1 LQVFAAQWLLPVGWG
16 ACIAMSLLTNNYKMF
31 ITKTKTMN
39 KIEHPKKNGLQ
50 RLLWEK
56 VLAMTL
62 LGLLCFAGTA
72 AVAQNTIR
80 GKVTSH
86 TGEPVPGASV
96 TVKGTSTG
104 TNTGAD
110 GSFAIA
116 AAKGAVL
123 VISSVTYAPKEVTVS
138 DNNAII
144 NIQLS
149 PASTDLGEVVVVGYG
164 TQRKEAVT
172 GSVASIGGDKMREV
186 PSPNVSQAMQGRV
199 AGVEIAQTSTQPG
212 ATMQIRIRGTRSLS
226 ADNNPLIVLDGIPF
240 IGSLADI
247 NPNDIKSIDILK
259 DASATAIYGARGA
272 NGVILITTDK
282 GGKGRKPRVNY
293 SGYVGAQTVFAK
305 YPMMNG
311 PQFVALRKAAN
322 QYPNG
327 PDEADSVNT
336 DWQSLFYQTGIVT
349 DQNVSLSGGSETGSY
364 NFGGG
369 YYQNKGVVPTQQYK
383 RYSLRGSI
391 DQQVGKYFKF
401 GFTTNTN
408 YNQTEGSQVGL
419 YNTLSMTPIS
429 SPYNADGTL
438 RRGIRMA
445 ADNQYV
451 YTKDVVK
458 NLRDNDQWINE
469 TRGFATYNAIYGEVK
484 APFLN
489 GLKYRVNLGLDYIQ
503 TNNGAYTGA
512 GVGDALNPT
521 TPSSASVDNRNTV
534 HYTLENLLTFDRTY
548 GKHAFNAVALYS
560 VEQNKYNRS
569 NIAGRDIPADAF
581 EFYNIG
587 QAAGQITVDP
597 ANQDYQLWG
606 LTSAMGRVM
615 YAYDNKYMISAT
627 IRSDAS
633 SRLASGHQWHTYPAI
648 SIGWNL
654 GNESFIQDLSIFN
667 NLKLRAGYGQT
678 SNQAI
683 APYATLGRLAT
694 VPYNLGSSYATGVYV
709 SQLPNS
715 NLGWEYSKTYN
726 IGLDF
731 SLFKNRLSGTIEYYN
746 TKTEDILLGLA
757 LPSTSGVTS
766 YTGNIG
772 ATQNKGFEVSLNGTI
787 LDNVNGFTWDAGVNF
802 YANKNRLTS
811 LASGQTR
818 DENNWWFVGHN
829 INAIFDYQKVGLWQK
844 DDAYLNTLE
853 PGGNIGMIKVKY
865 TGGYNP
871 DGTPVRAI
879 GAADRQIMDVD
890 PSWQGG
896 FNTRVAYKGFDLGVV
911 GFYRHGGILFST
923 IHGSSGYLNLLSG
936 RRNNLNVDYWTPDN
950 PNAKYPKPG
959 GIVSSDNPK
968 YGSTLSY
975 FDGSFMKIRTI
986 TLGYDFNHSLI
997 KNPNLKLRMYA
1008 TVQNPFVMF
1017 SPFHKESGL
1026 DPETNSYGN
1035 QNVSSTGA
1043 ISSNTSLLSRILTVG
1058 YNTPATRNYILGVNL
1073 TF

>member
-1 LQVFAAQWLLPVGWG
+1 MFNAKT
-16 ACIAMSLLTNNYKMF
+16 MS
-31 ITKTKTMN
+31 MN
-39 KIEHPKKNGLQ
+39 KIEHSKKSSPR

-56 VLAMTL
+56 VFAMTL
-62 LGLLCFAGTA
+62 LVLLCCFADTA
-72 AVAQNTIR
+72 AFAQNTVR
-80 GKVTSH
+80 GKVTSN

-96 TVKGTSTG
+96 SVKGGNIG
-104 TNTGAD
+104 TNTGSD

-116 AAKGAVL
+116 ASKGAVL
-123 VISSVTYAPKEVTVS
+123 VVSSITYATKEVTVG
-138 DNNAII
+138 DDNAII

-172 GSVASIGGDKMREV
+172 GSVVSLQGDKMREV
-186 PSPNVSQAMQGRV
+186 PSPNVSQAMQGRL
-199 AGVEIAQTSTQPG
+199 AGVEISQTSTRPG

-247 NPNDIKSIDILK
+247 NPNDIKSLDVLK
-259 DASATAIYGARGA
+259 DASATAIYGSRGA
-272 NGVILITTDK
+272 NGVILITTEK
-282 GGKGRKPRVNY
+282 GARNGKPRVRY

-311 PQFVALRKAAN
+311 PQFVALRKAAGN
-322 QYPNG
+322 LYPNG
-327 PDEADSVNT
+327 QDESDSLNT
-336 DWQSLFYQTGIVT
+336 DWQDLFYQTGIVT
-349 DQNVSLSGGSETGSY
+349 DHNISLSGGTEAGSY

-369 YYQNKGVVPTQQYK
+369 YYLNQGVVPTQQYK
-383 RYSLRGSI
+383 RYSVRGSI
-391 DQQVGKYFKF
+391 DQGVGKFFRF
-401 GFTTNTN
+401 GLTTNTN
-408 YNQTEGSQVGL
+408 YNQSEGSQVGL
-419 YNTLSMTPIS
+419 YNTLTMSPIS
-429 SPYNADGTL
+429 SPYNADGTP

-445 ADNQYV
+445 ADNQYI

-458 NLRDNDQWINE
+458 NLRDNDQWLNE
-469 TRGFATYNAIYGEVK
+469 TRGFATYNAVYGEVK
-484 APFLN
+484 APFLT

-503 TNNGAYTGA
+503 INNGAYTGA

-521 TPSSASVDNRNTV
+521 TPSSASVDNKNTL
-534 HYTLENLLTFDRTY
+534 HYTLENLLSYDRTF

-560 VEQNKYNRS
+560 VEQSKYTRS
-569 NIAGRDIPADAF
+569 NMAARDIPADAF

-606 LTSAMGRVM
+606 LMSAMGRIM
-615 YAYDNKYMISAT
+615 YSYDNRYMISAT
-627 IRSDAS
+627 VRSDAS
-633 SRLASGHQWHTYPAI
+633 SRLAEGHKWHTYPAI
-648 SIGWNL
+648 SVGWNI
-654 GNESFIQDLSIFN
+654 GNESFMQDLSIFN
-667 NLKLRAGYGQT
+667 TLKLRAGFGQT

-683 APYATLGRLAT
+683 APYATLGKLDTR
-694 VPYNLGSSYATGVYV
+694 PYNFGPTTYSTGLYV
-709 SQLPNS
+709 SQLPNT
-715 NLGWEYSKTYN
+715 NLGWEYSKTWN
-726 IGLDF
+726 LGLDF
-731 SLFKNRLSGTIEYYN
+731 SILKNRLSGTIEYYI
-746 TKTEDILLGLA
+746 TKTEDILLGLT
-757 LPSTSGVTS
+757 LPPTSGVTG
-766 YTGNIG
+766 YTANVGS
-772 ATQNKGFEVSLNGTI
+772 TQNKGIELALNGTI
-787 LDNVNGFTWDAGVNF
+787 LDNVNGFTWDAGINF
-802 YANKNRLTS
+802 YANKNKLTS

-818 DENNWWFVGHN
+818 DEQNWWFVGHN

-844 DDAYLNTLE
+844 DDPYLSTLE

-865 TGGYNP
+865 TGGYKS
-871 DGTPVRAI
+871 DGTPERAI
-879 GAADRQIMDVD
+879 GPDDRQIMDVD

-936 RRNNLNVDYWTPDN
+936 RRNNLNVDYWTPEHPD
-950 PNAKYPKPG
+950 AKYPKPG

-986 TLGYDFNHSLI
+986 SLGYDFNHSLI
-997 KNPNLKLRMYA
+997 KSQNLRMRMYF

-1035 QNVSSTGA
+1035 ENVSSTGA
-1043 ISSNTSLLSRILTVG
+1043 ISSNTALLSRILTVG
-1058 YNTPATRNYILGVNL
+1058 YNSPATRNYILGVNL